1 MHLTEQKEFVAKS
14 IPQKTAKFLPHRPRR
29 GRPLRT
35 RTKTCL
41 RLPLRPVP
49 GVCLARP
56 DRAPPPRPPFLTV
69 PAAAACAPLV
79 QGRLRHP
86 GDPVVAACAQPRL
99 LSPPPQRAFRTGRRS
114 WGNSEQKDPK
124 TAAVGKIDEEE
135 ALFSEEVASGDCGG
149 GGGGSDARQRPLM
162 AVLRRRRRQRTPCV
176 ALSHALLF
184 AECTLHR
191 GVYVMAHTR
200 PGGVCTVQYTAN
212 EDRGREGLSIGH
224 THTERGRL
232 LLHAISPPWGTHP
245 RGLLLSIRGFLR
257 RVCLS
262 LRRRRSEAAARE
274 KRYLRPRRESRSEG
288 GGGMARTRATFAHTS
303 LAHLHTRQAGREAAE
318 RRLM

>member
-1 MHLTEQKEFVAKS
+1 MPPFVSLPGSEATAGVHAEDILHLTEQKEFVAKS

-176 ALSHALLF
+176 ALSLTLLF

-191 GVYVMAHTR
+191 GEYVQAHTR
-200 PGGVCTVQYTAN
+200 PGGVCTVQQYTAN

-224 THTERGRL
+224 EHTHRERPAPPPRDFPSLGNAPTRTL
-232 LLHAISPPWGTHP
+232 ALNKGISP
-245 RGLLLSIRGFLR
+245 SC
-257 RVCLS
+257 VCACPS
-262 LRRRRSEAAARE
+262 
-274 KRYLRPRRESRSEG
+274 G
-288 GGGMARTRATFAHTS
+288 GGVRVRPH
-303 LAHLHTRQAGREAAE
+303 QGR
-318 RRLM
+318 RDT